1 MKTKICA
8 AIMLIFSFVSADA
21 SNLKNGSK
29 NDNPEKD
36 SIIVTFGDKTRL
48 VIYGENRKELEKIM
62 KYDLNALLKD
72 LKIRLDSTDA
82 DTTFLKEEFEGNNYL
97 KNKDE
102 KSEKDYVR
110 IGLRGI
116 HIKDGDTQVTIDSKG
131 VEVKEED
138 GSVSTD
144 STYRRTG
151 KRFYKSNRNS
161 SPRKGFNIAFGL
173 NTYGANE
180 ATAGY
185 NKSDYDLK
193 PFGSRFI
200 SLGYI
205 ASTTLAR
212 GENARFHLDFGVDFS
227 WYNLMFDG
235 NNTIS
240 KNDDRVEFP
249 LVTDDAGKEV
259 EMKKS
264 KLVVPYVNLS
274 FMPTI
279 SFPHSF
285 ISYLSAGVY
294 GGYRIG
300 SYTKLRREG
309 SKDKDHV
316 RKNFYLEEMRYG
328 LAAEMGIRN
337 FPDLFVNY
345 DLNNLYLA
353 NRGPS
358 VRMLSFGVRLF

>member
-1 MKTKICA
+1 MKRNVYVA
-8 AIMLIFSFVSADA
+8 VLMLFVVFTANA
-21 SNLKNGSK
+21 FNLKESGNRS
-29 NDNPEKD
+29 EKD

-62 KYDLNALLKD
+62 KYDLNALLRD
-72 LKIRLDSTDA
+72 LKVRLDSTNA
-82 DTTFLKEEFEGNNYL
+82 DTTYLREELNGNRYL
-97 KNKDE
+97 KDNDKE
-102 KSEKDYVR
+102 EKDYVR
-110 IGLRGI
+110 IGLRGV
-116 HIKDGDTQVTIDSKG
+116 HVKDGDTEVTINAKG
-131 VEVKEED
+131 VEVIDDDEN
-138 GSVSTD
+138 SSSD

-151 KRFYKSNRNS
+151 KRYYKSHRNS
-161 SPRKGFNIAFGL
+161 SPRKGFNIAVGL

-185 NKSDYDLK
+185 NKVDYDLK
-193 PFGSRFI
+193 PFGSRYI

-205 ASTTLAR
+205 ASATVAR
-212 GENARFHLDFGVDFS
+212 GENARLHLDFGVDFS
-227 WYNLMFDG
+227 WYNIMFDG
-235 NNTIS
+235 NNTID
-240 KNDDRVEFP
+240 KNDERVTFP
-249 LVTDDAGKEV
+249 MVMDDTGNVV

-285 ISYLSAGVY
+285 ISYLSAGAY

-300 SYTKLRREG
+300 SYTKLRPED
-309 SKDKDHV
+309 SKDVDHV
-316 RKNFYLEEMRYG
+316 RKNFYLEDLRYG
-328 LAAEMGIRN
+328 LSAEIGIRN

-345 DLNNLYLA
+345 DMNNLYQDS
-353 NRGPS
+353 NGPS